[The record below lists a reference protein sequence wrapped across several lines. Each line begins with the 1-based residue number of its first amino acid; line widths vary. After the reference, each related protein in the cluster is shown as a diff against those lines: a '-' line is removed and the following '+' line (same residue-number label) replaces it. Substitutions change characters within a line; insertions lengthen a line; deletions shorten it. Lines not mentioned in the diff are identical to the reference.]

1 VPSIAAMMIV
11 VAGVFNARASRAT
24 LNRRLEH
31 IFQELDAFFG
41 CATSAFAS
49 PTNCSGLEYL
59 YWSEKMRRRHE
70 PALLP
75 KSPLLITE
83 SADEFDALRDAFE
96 REIKP
101 RGVIEHMYVHDISS
115 IVWEILRLRRCK
127 AVIIN
132 AAFRN
137 ALQNLL
143 AQLLREP
150 GQFQHYVSE
159 EAEALAQAWFK
170 DKEAK
175 KQVSEILGQF
185 ELDESAIEAE
195 AIRRSSSDLELLDRM
210 LTSLES
216 RRDKALG
223 CVAEYRASLAQQLRE
238 SADRILDGKV
248 LRLEPEPNKRSTVA

>member
-1 VPSIAAMMIV
+1 MR
-11 VAGVFNARASRAT
+11 GTN
-24 LNRRLEH
+24 
-31 IFQELDAFFG
+31 EL
-41 CATSAFAS
+41 T
-49 PTNCSGLEYL
+49 
-59 YWSEKMRRRHE
+59 
-70 PALLP
+70 LLP

-101 RGVIEHMYVHDISS
+101 HGIIEQIYVHDISS

-132 AAFRN
+132 SAFRS

-143 AQLLREP
+143 KQLLREP
-150 GQFQHYVSE
+150 GQYEYEVVD
-159 EAEALAQAWFK
+159 EAEALAQAWFT
-170 DKEAK
+170 DQEAK
-175 KQVSEILGQF
+175 KRVSELLSRV

-216 RRDKALG
+216 RRNKALG
-223 CVAEYRASLAQQLRE
+223 CVAEYRASLAHQLRE
-238 SADRILDGKV
+238 SADRIIDGKGV
-248 LRLEPEPNKRSTVA
+248 LRLEDAASTRSTAA